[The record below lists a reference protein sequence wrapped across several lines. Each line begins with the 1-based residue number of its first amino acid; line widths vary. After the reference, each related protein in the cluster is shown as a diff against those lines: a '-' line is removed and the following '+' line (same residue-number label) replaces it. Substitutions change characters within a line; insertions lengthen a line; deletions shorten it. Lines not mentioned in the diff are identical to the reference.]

1 MYKYYFY
8 SHSHSNSV
16 QKIAYISHIYYLY
29 VYIYISRNED
39 DRDQFVMLV
48 QGPTVEVTP
57 LASRKEKAMG
67 WRDESFHVW
76 FPRN

>member
-1 MYKYYFY
+1 MYNYYFY

-16 QKIAYISHIYYLY
+16 QKIAYILYIIYLSI
-29 VYIYISRNED
+29 YIYISRNED

-48 QGPTVEVTP
+48 QGPTVEVIP

-67 WRDESFHVW
+67 
-76 FPRN
+76 